1 MSKRYGLLA
10 LSAATALLLSTSAW
24 AEGDPARGRA
34 RAQMCEGCHGI
45 VDYRTAYP
53 QVYPVPKIGGQGA
66 AYIVKTL
73 QDYKTGARKHP
84 TMRGIAATLSDQD
97 IADLAAYYAANA
109 PLGPATTRASDGVG
123 KKKADEACA
132 ACHGPE
138 GNKPI
143 TPETPRLADQQY
155 GYLVQALTDYRN
167 GTRDNAVMSAMAKP
181 LTEKEIRDLAGYFSR
196 QGGLTTK
203 R

>member
-1 MSKRYGLLA
+1 MKKRYGLLA
-10 LSAATALLLSTSAW
+10 MSAATAFLLSASAW

-53 QVYPVPKIGGQGA
+53 KVYPVPKIGGQDA
-66 AYIVKTL
+66 AYIIKTL
-73 QDYKTGARKHP
+73 RDYKTGARKHP
-84 TMRGIAATLSDQD
+84 SMRGIAATLSDQD
-97 IADLAAYYAANA
+97 MADLAAYYAGNA
-109 PLGPATTRASDGVG
+109 RLVTTTTVASDGIG

-138 GNKPI
+138 GNKPV
-143 TPETPRLADQQY
+143 TPETPRLADQEY

-181 LTEKEIRDLAGYFSR
+181 LTEKEIRDLAGYFSK
-196 QGGLTTK
+196 QQGLTTK